1 MSGKSETLYLKIPQN
16 TIVTD
21 RHVTLGD
28 IAKMECT
35 DMSIVRQ
42 LKQKKIFS
50 FQDVKKKEKNVFQV
64 FSILKII
71 ELIHEDYPN
80 VDVTN
85 EGEQDF
91 IVEYIPNPDKP
102 KWLEVVKVVLLCIVI
117 FFGSAF
123 TIMAFNNDVS
133 VPDIFSK
140 LYLQI
145 MGRESSG
152 MTELEVSYCIGLSLG
167 ILVFFNHIGKKKI
180 TADPTPIQVEMRK
193 YEQDIDT
200 AFIENAGRKGHSID
214 VK

>member
-1 MSGKSETLYLKIPQN
+1 MSGKNETLYLKIPQN

-35 DMSIVRQ
+35 DASVVRQ

-50 FQDVKKKEKNVFQV
+50 FQDVKKKQKNVFQV

-102 KWLEVVKVVLLCIVI
+102 KWLEAVKVTLLCIVI

>member
-102 KWLEVVKVVLLCIVI
+102 KWLEVVKVALLCIVI

-167 ILVFFNHIGKKKI
+167 IMVFFNHIGKKKI